1 MIYFQI
7 FKLNYLTGENVYIFS
22 VTNNLLGKAV
32 TASSNIETLCIKL
45 NKISVT
51 LIVHTEQCVV
61 CSLMQEVKEIK
72 PKRKHEGVT
81 DQDSFTLAALS
92 AAHGL
97 LFHCSASFLS
107 ANVLHS
113 GSSVNYSTSQEGRGS

>member
-1 MIYFQI
+1 M
-7 FKLNYLTGENVYIFS
+7 
-22 VTNNLLGKAV
+22 TNNLLGKAV
-32 TASSNIETLCIKL
+32 TASFNIKILCIKL
-45 NKISVT
+45 IT
-51 LIVHTEQCVV
+51 LIVHTERRGV
-61 CSLMQEVKEIK
+61 CLLTQEVKEIK
-72 PKRKHEGVT
+72 LKRKHEGVT
-81 DQDSFTLAALS
+81 EQDSSTPAALS